1 MLRKLQ
7 QIQSSA
13 WLLLAAVAIMAGIS
27 LYVRTTGVIDPSKF
41 MYIWQPI
48 GLSIVAIFARIIAGG
63 RQDRV
68 KNRSEKATIVGSVLA
83 IWFVIYMM
91 TGIFVTFVENA
102 LVPNFRAVVLNIVAF
117 GVAVAAIEYSRHKL
131 MLLVSRRHVLW
142 FGAIVAIVFA
152 LQQMS
157 FAQFSNLVSAKD
169 LVQFAIGSLAPI
181 ILASFLLTYL
191 AISSGLPSMLTY
203 QLGVVATT
211 ILPPII
217 PKYDWYML
225 GVSSVLLTV
234 GVYIAIDRT
243 VTSDTRVQ
251 HRRRHHTKR
260 AYDAMLV
267 SVMVGLV
274 LFMTGAFSYKP
285 LVILSDSM
293 KPIYSRGS
301 VVIIQKISNPSMD
314 ISVGDIVQYDALGH
328 RVTHRVVAID
338 AASDGSGEKIFTTKG
353 DNSPSND
360 PPVRSSQIKGI
371 IRSTVPYIG
380 YPSVWLHE
388 LTR

>member
-1 MLRKLQ
+1 MFRKFR
-7 QIQSSA
+7 QIQLNA
-13 WLLLAAVAIMAGIS
+13 WLLLAVVAVMAFVS
-27 LYVRTTGVIDPSKF
+27 LYVRTTAVIDPSKF
-41 MYIWQPI
+41 MYLWQPL
-48 GLSIVAIFARIIAGG
+48 GLIVIAIIARSLAGE
-63 RQDRV
+63 RQDRAR
-68 KNRSEKATIVGSVLA
+68 NRTDKALIVGSVLA

-102 LVPNFRAVVLNIVAF
+102 LASGVKAIVMNAFAF
-117 GVAVAAIEYSRHKL
+117 GVAAAAIEYSRHKI
-131 MLLVSRRHVLW
+131 MLLVSRRNVLW
-142 FGAIVAIVFA
+142 FGAIVAVIFA

-157 FAQFSNLVSAKD
+157 FAQFSNLVSLKD

-181 ILASFLLTYL
+181 VLASFLLTYL
-191 AISSGLPSMLTY
+191 AITSGLSSMLTY

-243 VTSDTRVQ
+243 VTSDDKV
-251 HRRRHHTKR
+251 HKRRRHHTKR

-293 KPIYSRGS
+293 KPVFSRGS
-301 VVIIQKISNPSMD
+301 VVVIQKISNPSVD
-314 ISVGDIVQYDALGH
+314 ISEGDIVQYDALGH

-371 IRSTVPYIG
+371 VRSTVPYIG
-380 YPSVWLHE
+380 YPSVWLHDI
-388 LTR
+388 TR

>member
-1 MLRKLQ
+1 MFGKLQ
-7 QIQSSA
+7 RVRSSA
-13 WLLLAAVAIMAGIS
+13 WLLLAVVAVMAIIS
-27 LYVRTTGVIDPSKF
+27 LYVRTTAVIDPSKF
-41 MYIWQPI
+41 MYIWQPV
-48 GLSIVAIFARIIAGG
+48 GLIIVAIIARSLAGG
-63 RQDRV
+63 VRDRA
-68 KNRSEKATIVGSVLA
+68 KKRTDKALIIGSVLA

-102 LVPNFRAVVLNIVAF
+102 LVSGFRAMVTNIFAF
-117 GVAVAAIEYSRHKL
+117 GVAAAALEYSRHKL
-131 MLLVSRRHVLW
+131 MLLVGRRDVLW

-152 LQQMS
+152 FQQMS
-157 FAQFSNLVSAKD
+157 FAQFSNLMSLKD
-169 LVQFAIGSLAPI
+169 LVQFAVGSLAPI
-181 ILASFLLTYL
+181 VLASFLLTYL
-191 AISSGLPSMLTY
+191 AITSGLSSMLTY
-203 QLGVVATT
+203 QLGVVAAT

-234 GVYIAIDRT
+234 GAYIAIDRT
-243 VTSDTRVQ
+243 VTSDDKV
-251 HRRRHHTKR
+251 HKRRRHHAKR

-267 SVMVGLV
+267 SVMIGLV

-301 VVIIQKISNPSMD
+301 VVIIQKISNPSVD
-314 ISVGDIVQYDALGH
+314 ISEGDIVQYDALGH

-371 IRSTVPYIG
+371 VRSTVPYIG
-380 YPSVWLHE
+380 YPSVWLHDI
-388 LTR
+388 TR

>member
-117 GVAVAAIEYSRHKL
+117 GLAAAAIEYSRHKL
-131 MLLVSRRHVLW
+131 MLLVGRRNVLW

-157 FAQFSNLVSAKD
+157 FAQFSNLISAKD

-243 VTSDTRVQ
+243 VTSDDKV
-251 HRRRHHTKR
+251 HKRRHHHTKR

-267 SVMVGLV
+267 SVMIGLV

-301 VVIIQKISNPSMD
+301 VVIIQKISNPSVD
-314 ISVGDIVQYDALGH
+314 ISEGDIVQYDALGH

-371 IRSTVPYIG
+371 VRSTVPYIG
-380 YPSVWLHE
+380 YPSVWLHDI
-388 LTR
+388 TR